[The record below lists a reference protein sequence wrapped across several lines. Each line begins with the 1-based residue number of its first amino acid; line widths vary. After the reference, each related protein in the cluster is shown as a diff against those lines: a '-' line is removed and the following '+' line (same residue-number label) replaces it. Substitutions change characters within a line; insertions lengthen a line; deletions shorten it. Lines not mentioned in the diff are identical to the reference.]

1 MERKRRREWIC
12 FLGVSLGPKIMLI
25 MCKNCIFKAMQHF
38 ISLINHITTL
48 LAREGS
54 QRMITSVEGCLHSWP
69 LEFDRVQ

>member
-1 MERKRRREWIC
+1 
-12 FLGVSLGPKIMLI
+12 MLI